1 MQPNAPVR
9 MGHGQ
14 GREQLT
20 QDAVPAIRIRTGNNV
35 KRGEF
40 LGSKEKPFAFIW
52 RDEEE
57 APVPTREIVVRI
69 GEKGEWLWEGLAAI
83 DLKTAFPRN
92 KEAARLVRPFDDW
105 QHFFEKYYD
114 ESRSQRFFWGRF
126 HEDGLKLARRLQAAL
141 IDEAVVRYQ
150 RPAEDFQ
157 SRGAKEI
164 EL

>member
-1 MQPNAPVR
+1 

-14 GREQLT
+14 GREELT
-20 QDAVPAIRIRTGNNV
+20 DVVVQAVRIRRGNTVN
-35 KRGEF
+35 RGEY

-52 RDEEE
+52 RDEVE
-57 APVPTREIVVRI
+57 APVPTREIIVRV
-69 GEKGEWLWEGLAAI
+69 GAKGEWLWENESCI

-92 KEAARLVRPFDDW
+92 KEAVRLARPFEDW
-105 QHFFEKYYD
+105 QRFFGKYYD

-150 RPAEDFQ
+150 RPAEDHQ
-157 SRGAKEI
+157 SRVAKEI